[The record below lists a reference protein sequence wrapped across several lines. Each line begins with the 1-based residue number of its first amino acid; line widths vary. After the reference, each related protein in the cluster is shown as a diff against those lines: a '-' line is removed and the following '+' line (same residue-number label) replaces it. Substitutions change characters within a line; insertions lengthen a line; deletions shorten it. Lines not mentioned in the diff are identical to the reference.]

1 VNDHVRPGR
10 TSPQPTEEVEVSA
23 PTWVTIVAF
32 DTPFLAQLATER
44 LEDEGIASRLLSDSG
59 GETLPHIS
67 FATGGY
73 RVQVAPDDA
82 AAARDA
88 LVALDEI
95 EVGQIDVGEFA
106 DEDGVQPPRMDPVED
121 DRRAHSSSPLVIAGV
136 IAVIVGVLLVSF
148 GVLVRLL

>member
-1 VNDHVRPGR
+1 M
-10 TSPQPTEEVEVSA
+10 TA

-44 LEDEGIASRLLSDSG
+44 LDEQGIASRLLSDSG

-73 RVQVAPDDA
+73 RVQVAPEDADA
-82 AAARDA
+82 ARAA

-95 EVGQIDVGEFA
+95 EVGQMDVGEFA
-106 DEDGVQPPRMDPVED
+106 DEDGVQPPRMEEMGEGRGP
-121 DRRAHSSSPLVIAGV
+121 RPTSPLVVVGV
-136 IAVIVGVLLVSF
+136 IAVVVGVVLVSF
-148 GVLVRLL
+148 GVLATLL